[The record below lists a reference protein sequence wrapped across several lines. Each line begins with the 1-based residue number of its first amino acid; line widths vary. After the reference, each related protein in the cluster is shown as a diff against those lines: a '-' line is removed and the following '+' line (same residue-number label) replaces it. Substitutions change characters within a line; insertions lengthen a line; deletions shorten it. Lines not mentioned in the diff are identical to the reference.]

1 MFYPARELLPSCSG
15 FHFLTRMHVMATTSR
30 HTPAQSTPA
39 RPPSARSTPAEAA
52 ESVNLGPWTPPR
64 SGPTEDE
71 IRARAHALWEQAG
84 RPDGDGVQFWLEAE
98 KELKNPR

>member
-1 MFYPARELLPSCSG
+1 M
-15 FHFLTRMHVMATTSR
+15 
-30 HTPAQSTPA
+30 
-39 RPPSARSTPAEAA
+39 
-52 ESVNLGPWTPPR
+52 NLGPRTPPR

-71 IRARAHALWEQAG
+71 IRARAHAMWEQAG